1 MMYYIKFQ
9 TYESLRLGEAY
20 RNSVHRSY
28 IKPLGPLRV
37 DPIQAA
43 QIRTSKLKLFKN
55 QENSTYQ
62 ILQRCSSD

>member
-43 QIRTSKLKLFKN
+43 QIRTSKLKLF
-55 QENSTYQ
+55 
-62 ILQRCSSD
+62 